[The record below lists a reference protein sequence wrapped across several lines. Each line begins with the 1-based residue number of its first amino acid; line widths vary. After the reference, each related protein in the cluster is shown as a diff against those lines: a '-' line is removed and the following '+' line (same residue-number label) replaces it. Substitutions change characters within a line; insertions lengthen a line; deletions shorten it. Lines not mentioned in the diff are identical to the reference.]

1 MFTNK
6 TLLRQ
11 CRFFLLS
18 YSREFLVLSLNGVE
32 RAVVAGLLVPVA
44 KVVVG
49 HHVDNVQALAQGREL
64 VGLLQDG
71 LVAGDG
77 GGQNEALALV
87 DAGQGLV

>member
-1 MFTNK
+1 MVSC
-6 TLLRQ
+6 LAVP
-11 CRFFLLS
+11 
-18 YSREFLVLSLNGVE
+18 ESL
-32 RAVVAGLLVPVA
+32 
-44 KVVVG
+44 VVVG